1 MFAEACVIFFTFDMH
16 NFTKAV
22 VLLVASFL
30 ISCELSAFAF
40 EKRPYS
46 AALLEKA
53 KQGDAKSQVGLG
65 LCYERGEGV
74 PEDKVEAVKW
84 YCKAAE
90 QGYAEGQFNLGY
102 CYDAGVGVPEDNVEA
117 VKWYRK
123 AAEQGHVM
131 AQYNLGSLIHAAT
144 KDNVEA
150 VKWIRKAA
158 EQGHVVA
165 QFSLALSYEVAQG
178 VPQDKVEAV
187 KWYRK
192 AAEQGHVMAQT
203 KLGICYAH
211 GEGVPQDKVEAYALY
226 NLASVKNELARNFRD
241 SIAKEMTPDQ
251 ITAAEKRTLEH
262 QKEFKHN

>member
-1 MFAEACVIFFTFDMH
+1 MH

-74 PEDKVEAVKW
+74 P
-84 YCKAAE
+84 
-90 QGYAEGQFNLGY
+90 
-102 CYDAGVGVPEDNVEA
+102 
-117 VKWYRK
+117 
-123 AAEQGHVM
+123 
-131 AQYNLGSLIHAAT
+131 
-144 KDNVEA
+144 
-150 VKWIRKAA
+150 
-158 EQGHVVA
+158 
-165 QFSLALSYEVAQG
+165 
-178 VPQDKVEAV
+178 
-187 KWYRK
+187 
-192 AAEQGHVMAQT
+192 
-203 KLGICYAH
+203 
-211 GEGVPQDKVEAYALY
+211 QDKVEAYALY

-262 QKEFKHN
+262 QKEFKPN

>member
-1 MFAEACVIFFTFDMH
+1 LFAEACVIFFTFDMH

-131 AQYNLGSLIHAAT
+131 AQ
-144 KDNVEA
+144 
-150 VKWIRKAA
+150 
-158 EQGHVVA
+158 
-165 QFSLALSYEVAQG
+165 
-178 VPQDKVEAV
+178 
-187 KWYRK
+187 
-192 AAEQGHVMAQT
+192 T